1 MNKLQQEKR
10 IEDYYESLNE
20 DDNIYP
26 QCECCEEKIVGD
38 YYELNLEDGVH
49 LLCPC
54 CIKNAKKESE

>member
-26 QCECCEEKIVGD
+26 QCECCEEKIV
-38 YYELNLEDGVH
+38 VT
-49 LLCPC
+49 
-54 CIKNAKKESE
+54 IMS